1 MAKVLLV
8 EDDQTLAHN
17 IAEWLTLEHYIVES
31 VADGTEA
38 VDRLKF
44 YQFDLII
51 LDWLLPGLTGI
62 EVCKQFRA
70 HGGTTPILMLT
81 GKKDVDEKEMG
92 LDSGADDY
100 LTKPFHLKE
109 LSARL
114 RALLRR
120 HPAVSSNNL
129 TIGSMELSLQDHI
142 FKKNGKVI
150 RLFPKEFSLL
160 EFLMRHPNQVFS
172 SEALLDR
179 VWNSSSDVSPESI
192 RTYVARLRA
201 KIDDADSESIIENV
215 HGVGYK
221 LVVK

>member
-8 EDDQTLAHN
+8 EDDATLAHN
-17 IAEWLTLEHYIVES
+17 VVEWLKLEHYVVEW

-38 VDRLKF
+38 LDRLKF
-44 YQFDLII
+44 YKFDLII
-51 LDWLLPGLTGI
+51 LDWMIPGVTGV
-62 EVCKQFRA
+62 EVCKQFRT

-81 GKKDVDEKEMG
+81 GKNNIAEKELG
-92 LDSGADDY
+92 LDSGSDDY
-100 LTKPFHLKE
+100 LTKPFNLKE

-120 HPAVSSNNL
+120 QPALSGNKLNC
-129 TIGSMELSLQDHI
+129 GSLELDLQDHNVM
-142 FKKNGKVI
+142 KNGKQVH
-150 RLFPKEFSLL
+150 LVPKEYSLL
-160 EFLMRHPNQVFS
+160 EFFMRHPNQVFS

-192 RTYVARLRA
+192 RTYVARLRS
-201 KIDDADSESIIENV
+201 KIDDENAESMIENV

-221 LVVK
+221 LVLK